1 MFMRPIRVEFDR
13 CGAVQRSGKSSEKG
27 KEAGIDD
34 GGLRNEMYEK
44 FFEQL
49 LLLRTDL
56 FEASES
62 AICARALCVGCG
74 AFRRCRRE
82 RVGCGARA
90 RKR

>member
-1 MFMRPIRVEFDR
+1 MRLILTGRICASKGSGSP
-13 CGAVQRSGKSSEKG
+13 GAVQRSGKSSEKG

-62 AICARALCVGCG
+62 AICARALPT
-74 AFRRCRRE
+74 ARRL
-82 RVGCGARA
+82 AL
-90 RKR
+90 